1 MKKQQISL
9 VLIALVAVAFAAMA
23 CGKKSATPT
32 DVAKTLF
39 DAQMKKDGAAMKKLL
54 SKGSLKMAEEAAQQR
69 GITLEQLLTG
79 KTPTAM
85 PECRDEKVDG
95 DKATVTCTG
104 GGVPERPMQ
113 FVKEDGEWKF
123 EGK

>member
-1 MKKQQISL
+1 MKKRQISV
-9 VLIALVAVAFAAMA
+9 VLIALIAVALAAVA

-32 DVAKTLF
+32 EVAKALF

-54 SKGSLKMAEEAAQQR
+54 SKSSLKAAEEAAQKR

-85 PECRDEKVDG
+85 PECRDEKIDG
-95 DKATVTCTG
+95 DTATVTCTG
-104 GGVPERPMQ
+104 GGIPERPMP